1 MSAYLPSK
9 DQSLPL
15 EAQVRYRREMDDA
28 PDRGGPS
35 NVRGWLSEVYLPAL
49 VSAQSEQLAQRLGG
63 RATVDDPLFGRA
75 AGQPA
80 MAQYLAEAATWLAVR
95 HATYAQTAFTTGS
108 DRDVTEGTL
117 GLTVDDKRVSVPVAV
132 VAERRPEREVE
143 IRLYYSTRLIRGSPT
158 RRAPLVPR
166 DDNLAVPPPVTT
178 HLLALARSDVD
189 AIDAG
194 FEDGATL
201 RDPAGQAHVKGG
213 AGGGLRA
220 YYQALFASRTAGD
233 PGIEVIKC
241 ARADD
246 GSTCALECTLAR
258 VRGQDIAPQPALAV
272 YERGESGLLRG
283 LRLYHDSWG

>member
-1 MSAYLPSK
+1 MSSYLPYE

-75 AGQPA
+75 AGHPA
-80 MAQYLAEAATWLAVR
+80 LPRLLGEAATWLAAR
-95 HATYAQTAFTTGS
+95 KGAFDKTAFTTGS

-117 GLTVDDKRVSVPVAV
+117 ALLVDGKRVSVPVAV

-143 IRLYYSTRLIRGSPT
+143 IRVYYSTRLIRGAPT
-158 RRAPLVPR
+158 LRSPLVPR
-166 DDNLAVPPPVTT
+166 DDDLAVPPPVTA
-178 HLLALARSDVD
+178 HLLALARSDVE
-189 AIDAG
+189 AIIAG

-201 RDPAGQAHVKGG
+201 RDPAGRTHVKEGPG
-213 AGGGLRA
+213 GGGLRSF
-220 YYQALFASRTAGD
+220 YEALFASRGVGE
-233 PGIEVIKC
+233 PGIDVIKG

-246 GSTCALECTLAR
+246 GSTCALEYTVAR
-258 VRGQDIAPQPALAV
+258 IHGKDIPPQPALAV
-272 YERGESGLLRG
+272 YERGESGLLSSA
-283 LRLYHDSWG
+283 RLYHDY